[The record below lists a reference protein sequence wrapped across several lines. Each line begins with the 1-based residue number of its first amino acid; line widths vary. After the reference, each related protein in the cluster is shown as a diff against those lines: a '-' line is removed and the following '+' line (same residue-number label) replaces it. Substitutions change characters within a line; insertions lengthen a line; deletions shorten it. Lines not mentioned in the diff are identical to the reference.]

1 MFSNTLDMINY
12 IYRLFM
18 GWGHAKR
25 LPEKQQNNR
34 AISKNKKP
42 IMHIGTC
49 LLELFL
55 PGLLTVCLREQR
67 AC

>member
-1 MFSNTLDMINY
+1 
-12 IYRLFM
+12 M
-18 GWGHAKR
+18 GWGHAKG